1 MHTHPASFEYL
12 MVAYPDKSLMEKM
25 LAERAYF
32 SDKYKIRLRP
42 ALKPYVPITN
52 FTASEGIEPT
62 LVRWL
67 QKICGLE
74 QGFHLTLNNYSG
86 FPSHTIY
93 YRIQD
98 MDPLLRLT
106 SQLGAMNDFIE
117 PATGIYR
124 NRPHV
129 ALAGNLPA
137 SIYEQALSDYSRKLF
152 HENFQVKEL
161 VLLRRKDS
169 YDTFRTVQV
178 FGLLPANND
187 LFNKVA

>member
-1 MHTHPASFEYL
+1 MHTQPADYEYL
-12 MVAYPDKSLMEKM
+12 MVAYPDKSLMEKI
-25 LAERAYF
+25 LAERALF
-32 SDKYKIRLRP
+32 SETYKIRLRP
-42 ALKPYVPITN
+42 QLKPYVPVTH
-52 FTASEGIEPT
+52 FHASEGIEPT

-74 QGFHLTLNNYSG
+74 QGFNLTLNNYSG
-86 FPSHTIY
+86 FPAHTIY

-98 MDPLLRLT
+98 TDPLLRLLG
-106 SQLGAMNDFIE
+106 QLGAMNDFIE
-117 PATGIYR
+117 PSTGIYR

-137 SIYEQALSDYSRKLF
+137 SIYEVALSDYSRRLF
-152 HENFQVKEL
+152 HESFQVKEL

-169 YDTFRTVQV
+169 YDTLRTVQV